1 MEAAEEGQTR
11 RRQGAL
17 ALDLQRGH
25 RRATSVHGVGE
36 GGDRGIQATRSGA
49 AGVAL
54 QQSLAVARFV
64 VRHLQT
70 RRSSQKLLYCILVT
84 LPGGVLQTWRPARV
98 WSPPPLPHLL
108 AHHLV

>member
-1 MEAAEEGQTR
+1 MEAAEEGQAR

-17 ALDLQRGH
+17 ALVLQRGH

-36 GGDRGIQATRSGA
+36 GGGRGIQATRSGA

-70 RRSSQKLLYCILVT
+70 RRSSQLLYCILVT
-84 LPGGVLQTWRPARV
+84 LPGGVLPSEVRGTRDV
-98 WSPPPLPHLL
+98 WSLN
-108 AHHLV
+108 AYS